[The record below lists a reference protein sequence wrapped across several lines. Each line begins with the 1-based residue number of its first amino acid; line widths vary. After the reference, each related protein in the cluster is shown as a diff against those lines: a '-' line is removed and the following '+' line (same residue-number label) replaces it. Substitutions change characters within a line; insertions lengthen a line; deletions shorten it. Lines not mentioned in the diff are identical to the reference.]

1 MPFVN
6 NKDSGWI
13 YKCQLPGPLVK
24 NNWFHFK
31 YRLMGNKITQWANGL
46 SIQNTVVSSTWM
58 IRSGTIA
65 LAVTGVGVPPA
76 AGHITTI

>member
-1 MPFVN
+1 
-6 NKDSGWI
+6 
-13 YKCQLPGPLVK
+13 
-24 NNWFHFK
+24 
-31 YRLMGNKITQWANGL
+31 MGNKITQWANGL